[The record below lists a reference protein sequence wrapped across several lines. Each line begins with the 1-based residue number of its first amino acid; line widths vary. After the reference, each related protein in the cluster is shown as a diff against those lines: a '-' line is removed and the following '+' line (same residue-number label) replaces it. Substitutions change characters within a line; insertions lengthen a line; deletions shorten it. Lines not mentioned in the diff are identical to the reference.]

1 MKKGKVVK
9 VVRARENLKQVIK
22 QTIDRLGETLEYAS
36 PHRSDRFEIEVRVS
50 IREIGEEGK
59 EAGMFHYF
67 EAAMKEVAAPE
78 KPGKKQVRP

>member
-22 QTIDRLGETLEYAS
+22 QTIDRLGETLEYAP
-36 PHRSDRFEIEVRVS
+36 PHRSGRFEIEIRVS
-50 IREIGEEGK
+50 IKEIGEEGR

-67 EAAMKEVAAPE
+67 EAATCEVAAPE
-78 KPGKKQVRP
+78 KLGKKQVRR